1 MTGVVSANILLFQ
14 SLVVVRMPLCR
25 ILEEEPM
32 ATAAIAPA
40 KGNSRTTAMEIPR
53 SHYSSLHY
61 TVIKETEG
69 HVTENRGVKETET
82 EMWTDRDTT

>member
-1 MTGVVSANILLFQ
+1 
-14 SLVVVRMPLCR
+14 
-25 ILEEEPM
+25 
-32 ATAAIAPA
+32 
-40 KGNSRTTAMEIPR
+40 MEIPR